1 MLIPSKEEIQ
11 KACRVFQKS
20 KLLEKDAQ
28 KKISKLSIINNVFQE
43 HFNKGFY
50 DKSFII
56 NESYFR
62 VLYFGTMDKKPLRVE
77 ECPPPGTLFDQNK
90 FVSELFSTSI
100 YMSLDDFLYTF
111 WPEGIYYIEKFL
123 LDNE

>member
-1 MLIPSKEEIQ
+1 MLTPNKEEIW
-11 KACRVFQKS
+11 KACEVFQKS
-20 KLLEKDAQ
+20 KLLAREAYD
-28 KKISKLSIINNVFQE
+28 KISKLSIINNVFQE

-50 DKSFII
+50 EKSFII

-62 VLYFGTMDKKPLRVE
+62 VLYFGILDNKPLRVE
-77 ECPPPGTLFDQNK
+77 ECPPPGTQNK

-100 YMSLDDFLYTF
+100 YMGLDEFLYTF
-111 WPEGIYYIEKFL
+111 WPQGIYYIEKFL